1 MLYTINLMDYRGLLI
16 SIVIATCIVTLHV
29 SMQKRK
35 ESPDKGNVEED
46 KQSPTNTI
54 IIFGVSFSIIY
65 MVYVLINDCN
75 DHAVVYNNIKIGEP
89 PF

>member
-16 SIVIATCIVTLHV
+16 SIVISTCIVTLHI
-29 SMQKRK
+29 SMHKRK
-35 ESPDKGNVEED
+35 ESPDKGNVED
-46 KQSPTNTI
+46 KQSHTNTI